1 MRKIVISDIHGCNAT
16 FKSLLSKLRLSRK
29 DELYLLGDY
38 IDRGPDSKG
47 VIDTILNLQKKGN
60 LVHCLRGN
68 HEELLLWAVEGKGA
82 DVDIFLR
89 NGGDA
94 TLESFGVQRAADI
107 PQLYLDFI
115 ENLPI
120 YIESG
125 EYIFVHAGLEFT
137 KGKDPFA
144 HPEKMIWIRNWYKDL
159 NIKWLGNRYIIH
171 GHTPM
176 ATSSILK
183 MFDRFENDRV
193 LDIDAGCV
201 YEATGYGQL
210 CACDL
215 GNRKLY
221 FVPRKEADNRED

>member
-1 MRKIVISDIHGCNAT
+1 MRKIAISDIHGCNAT
-16 FKSLLSKLRLSRK
+16 FKSLLGKLRLSRK

-47 VIDTILNLQKKGN
+47 VIDTILSLQKKGN
-60 LVHCLRGN
+60 TVHCLRGN

-120 YIESG
+120 YIESE

-137 KGKDPFA
+137 KGKNPFV
-144 HPEKMIWIRNWYKDL
+144 HLEKMIWIRN
-159 NIKWLGNRYIIH
+159 
-171 GHTPM
+171 
-176 ATSSILK
+176 
-183 MFDRFENDRV
+183 F
-193 LDIDAGCV
+193 
-201 YEATGYGQL
+201 
-210 CACDL
+210 
-215 GNRKLY
+215 
-221 FVPRKEADNRED
+221 